1 MYFALILFYVTFDNS
16 FSDKNQ
22 ISLQD
27 NCDLPTNNYIQIQ
40 IVGKF
45 FITYQY
51 GYVSTL
57 CDMNI
62 FCREIYKNLKRIC

>member
-27 NCDLPTNNYIQIQ
+27 NCDLPTNNYIQI
-40 IVGKF
+40 
-45 FITYQY
+45 
-51 GYVSTL
+51 
-57 CDMNI
+57 
-62 FCREIYKNLKRIC
+62 